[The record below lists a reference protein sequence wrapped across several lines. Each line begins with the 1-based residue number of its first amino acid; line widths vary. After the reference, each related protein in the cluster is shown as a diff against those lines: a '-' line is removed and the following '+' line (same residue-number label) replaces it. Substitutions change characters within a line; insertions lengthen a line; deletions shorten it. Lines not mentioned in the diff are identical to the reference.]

1 MLLQE
6 TLLPRAIQSLIC
18 PVFVELL
25 LQANLCLQSKRI
37 PAGKTNNKKKP
48 VHLLSDGIK
57 AGGGEGG
64 GAGPGKVGWHHWG
77 WERVRCHWGMAWPSE
92 YIE

>member
-6 TLLPRAIQSLIC
+6 TLLPCTIQSLIC

-25 LQANLCLQSKRI
+25 LEANLCLQGKCI

-64 GAGPGKVGWHHWG
+64 GAGPLESQELLLWLLLGEPPV
-77 WERVRCHWGMAWPSE
+77 C
-92 YIE
+92 